1 MSITA
6 SLEHT
11 LQAPFGETESHSG
24 RGGRDFKD
32 HPIPSPAVGAKSL
45 GKPCSA
51 PGHGGPEK
59 QNQSNA
65 PVPAQLPLGCFVML
79 SSPGVQSLYFVL
91 SARIY
96 HLQW

>member
-1 MSITA
+1 MVGVEETLKITRFQA
-6 SLEHT
+6 LLWVPRAWGSLA
-11 LQAPFGETESHSG
+11 LPQ
-24 RGGRDFKD
+24 DM
-32 HPIPSPAVGAKSL
+32 
-45 GKPCSA
+45 
-51 PGHGGPEK
+51 GGPEK

-79 SSPGVQSLYFVL
+79 SSPGMQSLYFVL